1 MAFVTLLEAPHHLYN
16 ATVVLQKTPK
26 SPVYDSVFACVCVS
40 WWKLKWVEVLE
51 WECNCVC
58 ESVHY
63 TLMLSWVY
71 TNQPLSKIGITKTTR
86 HPLFFWFSLT
96 RGIYSEMEVLNG
108 IFSRGLWAI
117 NASLFRLRVFFWFST
132 LIFAFY
138 KILFMNR
145 LKFSLLHG
153 FL

>member
-1 MAFVTLLEAPHHLYN
+1 MTFVTLLEAPHHPYN

-63 TLMLSWVY
+63 TNVIMSLHKPA
-71 TNQPLSKIGITKTTR
+71 TLSKIGITKTTR
-86 HPLFFWFSLT
+86 HPLFFDSLWHEEFMQTWIFRRAFLVEVSGHKLESSQT
-96 RGIYSEMEVLNG
+96 R
-108 IFSRGLWAI
+108 
-117 NASLFRLRVFFWFST
+117 LFVWFST
-132 LIFAFY
+132 LIFPFY
-138 KILFMNR
+138 KMLFMNR
-145 LKFSLLHG
+145 LKFSFFAD